1 MLLPANDA
9 ARPVLATIR
18 SVYDPVGGFDP
29 VPGAVFAEIARVI
42 YGVDPDGLGD
52 PPDRLRP
59 DLAKQAVMLMALLE
73 YTAHPLR
80 AEVSDAVRAAARRL
94 DTRVG
99 LVDAAPELARRH
111 FHLVYMDLER
121 MSWYTKET
129 VRQSLR
135 GRAVELLRS
144 KLAYEGVVPS
154 RPIAKRWTGLR
165 GCARGTWGRAVADFY
180 EAHRF
185 PFPGQRHG
193 IYELG
198 ARHDWVHVLADY
210 DTDPEGEI
218 DVFGFIAASM
228 VDEHGL
234 VLLAFTLSLFQNGS
248 VDWVA
253 GKPIASARADTLSEP
268 GAVARFVEA
277 LARGRACAVD
287 VMGSLD
293 LFAYKDVP
301 LDEIRRRYGVAPRG
315 REERRLS

>member
-1 MLLPANDA
+1 MLLPANDG

-18 SVYDPVGGFDP
+18 SVYDAVGGFSP
-29 VPGAVFAEIARVI
+29 VPGEVFAGIARTV
-42 YGVDPDGLGD
+42 YGQDPDALGEA
-52 PPDRLRP
+52 PERLRP

-80 AEVSDAVRAAARRL
+80 REVADAVRAAARRL
-94 DTRVG
+94 DVRVA
-99 LVDAAPELARRH
+99 LVDDAPELARQH

-121 MSWYTKET
+121 QSWYTEET

-135 GRAVELLRS
+135 GRAIELLRS

-154 RPIAKRWTGLR
+154 RAIARRWTGLR
-165 GCARGTWGRAVADFY
+165 RCAAGTWGRAVADFY
-180 EAHRF
+180 EAHGF

-210 DTDPEGEI
+210 ETHPEGEI

-248 VDWVA
+248 VDRVD
-253 GKPIASARADTLSEP
+253 GKPIAAARSDTLSEP

-277 LARGRACAVD
+277 LARGRACSVD

-301 LDEIRRRYGVAPRG
+301 LDEVRRRFGVAPRV
-315 REERRLS
+315 L